1 LVKYALVETPA
12 GWISVLASKDGI
24 CGCSLPQASR
34 SAALEALRLKG
45 PIPDMDEAAFAA
57 LIVQLKAYF
66 RGEQVD
72 FDCPLDMAGAGEF
85 DRAVW
90 EATRRIPYG
99 ETRTYAFVAREIGR
113 PAAARAVGQ
122 ALGRN
127 PLPILV
133 PCHRVLRSDGGLGGF
148 GGGLEMKKFLLGL
161 ERRGA

>member
-1 LVKYALVETPA
+1 MESAR
-12 GWISVLASKDGI
+12 
-24 CGCSLPQASR
+24 CSLPQASR
-34 SAALEALRLKG
+34 SAALGALRLKG
-45 PIPDMDEAAFAA
+45 PNPDLDEAAIAA
-57 LIVQLKAYF
+57 LIFQLKAYF
-66 RGEQVD
+66 KGEKVD

-99 ETRTYAFVAREIGR
+99 ETRTYAFVAGEIGR